1 MRIVSLLP
9 AATEILCA
17 LGLEDEIVGTTHEC
31 DYPPSLQKLPRVTR
45 TLIPPDASSLE
56 IDALV
61 RERLKTQ
68 AALYSLDM
76 EFLERLRPDLLV
88 TQALCDVC
96 AVAAAEVQ
104 EASCRLPGHPRV
116 LNLEPMSLTDVFETL
131 RQVGVATGR
140 EARAAEVVDAL
151 ERRVEAVRA
160 RTAVIPQ
167 QDRPRVAFLEWIDPP
182 FSAGHWNPALIELAG
197 GEDIF
202 GVSGLPSRTLLWDE
216 IVQAQPD
223 VLFVSCCGFFA
234 HTSLGRNRAGAA
246 RRAVC
251 LLLRIY
257 AGAYFAGNAASGE
270 AVRVGEPA
278 LRSKWPCHRFRR
290 QCLFQPSRPAPCR
303 QFRDIGTCATSRR
316 PPAA

>member
-17 LGLEDEIVGTTHEC
+17 LGLEEEIVGTTHEC
-31 DYPPSLQKLPRVTR
+31 DYPPSLQNLPRVTR

-76 EFLERLRPDLLV
+76 EVLERLRPDLLV

-96 AVAAAEVQ
+96 AVAEAEVQ

-116 LNLEPMSLTDVFETL
+116 LNLEPMSLSDVFETL

-140 EARAAEVVDAL
+140 EAKADEVVEAL
-151 ERRVEAVRA
+151 EHRVEAVRV
-160 RTAVIPQ
+160 RTAAITP

-182 FSAGHWNPALIELAG
+182 FSAGHWNPALIEMAG

-202 GVSGLPSRTLLWDE
+202 GTSGLPSRTLLWDE
-216 IVQAQPD
+216 IVRAQPD
-223 VLFVSCCGFFA
+223 VLFLSCCGFTPERTLQEMPLLEKQPGWA
-234 HTSLGRNRAGAA
+234 SLPCVRNGRVIVSDGN
-246 RRAVC
+246 
-251 LLLRIY
+251 
-257 AGAYFAGNAASGE
+257 AYF
-270 AVRVGEPA
+270 
-278 LRSKWPCHRFRR
+278 
-290 QCLFQPSRPAPCR
+290 SRPGPRLVDSLEILAHALHPTVHPLPVSLKAGYHP
-303 QFRDIGTCATSRR
+303 FLS
-316 PPAA
+316 PVS

>member
-31 DYPPSLQKLPRVTR
+31 DYPPSLQKLPRVTQ
-45 TLIPPDASSLE
+45 TLIPLDASSLE

-76 EFLERLRPDLLV
+76 EVLERLRPDLLV

-167 QDRPRVAFLEWIDPP
+167 QDRPRAAFLEWIDPP

-223 VLFVSCCGFFA
+223 VLFVSCCGFTPERTLQEMPLLEKQSGWA
-234 HTSLGRNRAGAA
+234 SLPCVRNGRVIVSDGN
-246 RRAVC
+246 
-251 LLLRIY
+251 
-257 AGAYFAGNAASGE
+257 AYF
-270 AVRVGEPA
+270 
-278 LRSKWPCHRFRR
+278 
-290 QCLFQPSRPAPCR
+290 SRPGPRLVDSLEILAHALHPAVHPLPESLKA
-303 QFRDIGTCATSRR
+303 GTVPFLR
-316 PPAA
+316 PIS

>member
-17 LGLEDEIVGTTHEC
+17 LGLEEEIVGTTHEC
-31 DYPPSLQKLPRVTR
+31 DYPPSLQNLPRVTR

-76 EFLERLRPDLLV
+76 EVLERLRPDLLV

-116 LNLEPMSLTDVFETL
+116 LNLEPMSLSDVFETL

-140 EARAAEVVDAL
+140 EAKAAEVVDAL
-151 ERRVEAVRA
+151 ESRVEAVRA
-160 RTAVIPQ
+160 RTAAIPR

-197 GEDIF
+197 GEDVL
-202 GVSGLPSRTLLWDE
+202 GASGLPSRTLLWDE

-223 VLFVSCCGFFA
+223 VLFVSCCGFTPERTLQEMPILEKQPGWA
-234 HTSLGRNRAGAA
+234 SLPCVRNGRVVVSDGN
-246 RRAVC
+246 
-251 LLLRIY
+251 
-257 AGAYFAGNAASGE
+257 AYF
-270 AVRVGEPA
+270 
-278 LRSKWPCHRFRR
+278 
-290 QCLFQPSRPAPCR
+290 SRPGPRLVDSLEILAHALHPAVHPLPENLKA
-303 QFRDIGTCATSRR
+303 GTIPFPR
-316 PPAA
+316 PSS